1 MRCEITVGDVIYE
14 IELTPVASTSD
25 TREKPATSWSC
36 KLNGREGLVDAV
48 QIGPDT
54 LSLLLEG
61 KSIEV
66 RREFSRERQQIL
78 LNGTSYEVVVRDP
91 RSLRSRKRTG
101 SSDEGPQRLVSSM
114 PGKVMRILAREGDQI
129 SAGQGIIVVEA
140 MKMQNEIR
148 SSKAGTL
155 KKLLVREGR
164 NVNAGEVL
172 AIVE

>member
-1 MRCEITVGDVIYE
+1 MRCEITVGDRMYQIE
-14 IELTPVASTSD
+14 ITPVANGP
-25 TREKPATSWSC
+25 RVKPATGWSC
-36 KLNGREGLVDAV
+36 RLNGRESVVDVV
-48 QIGPDT
+48 QIGPNT
-54 LSLLLEG
+54 VSLLLEG
-61 KSIEV
+61 KSVEV
-66 RREFSRERQQIL
+66 RREFSGERQQIF
-78 LNGTSYEVVVRDP
+78 LNGSPYEVAVRDP

-101 SSDEGPQRLVSSM
+101 STGDGPQKLVASM
-114 PGKVMRILAREGDQI
+114 PGKVMRILAREGDEV

-155 KKLLVREGR
+155 KKLLAREGL